1 MKAEAKV
8 GILVFVSIICLA
20 ILLFWVGVFDIFRGG
35 YRIYVDYP
43 QIGGLSE
50 GSSVRMAGVLIG
62 KVEKIELMDKEDKK
76 VVRCTLWI
84 QTNTPIPN
92 NSRFTINMAGLLAEK
107 YIEILPGDINR
118 PAIKENVVMEGEGG
132 ADIGALLSSGG
143 DLFSELKDISG
154 GIKKLTDDETI
165 NSIKNTIKNAEKT
178 TKNLN
183 SIVEGSQEDIQVTL
197 YHLRS
202 ISVRLDQMLARNEDN
217 LDSTFADAKVIAGNL
232 KEITGNIQSIAVKI
246 DSGQG
251 TMGKLIND
259 PALHDELLATT
270 KEAKDLIKDFRA
282 NPTRY
287 LQLSIF

>member
-1 MKAEAKV
+1 MKAETKV

-20 ILLFWVGVFDIFRGG
+20 ILLFWVGVFNIFRGG

-62 KVEKIELMDKEDKK
+62 KVEKIELVDKENKR
-76 VVRCTLWI
+76 VVRCKLWI
-84 QTNTPIPN
+84 QTDTPIPEG
-92 NSRFTINMAGLLAEK
+92 SRFTINMAGLLAEK
-107 YIEILPGDINR
+107 YIEILPGDINK
-118 PAIKENVVMEGEGG
+118 PAIKKEAVLEGESG

-143 DLFSELKDISG
+143 DLFGQLKDISS

-165 NSIKNTIKNAEKT
+165 HSIKNTIKNAENT
-178 TKNLN
+178 TQNLDN
-183 SIVEGSQEDIQVTL
+183 LIEDSQDDIHVTL

-202 ISVRLDQMLARNEDN
+202 ISARLDQMLARNEDN

-232 KEITGNIQSIAVKI
+232 KEITGNVQSIAQKI

-251 TMGKLIND
+251 TVGKLVND

-270 KEAKDLIKDFRA
+270 KEAKDLIKDFQA

-287 LQLSIF
+287 IQLSIF